1 MWVCFLHFLWRS
13 EEQSLQ
19 IVSLKEKQFGLGQ
32 VEQMLEIK
40 FHVVSLCSIKLDTNI
55 VIMWWQFPPLCST
68 LLCFYYKVL
77 LLFIVVCSSSFSAN
91 IMWFLKEVKFLFP

>member
-1 MWVCFLHFLWRS
+1 MWICFLHFLWRS

-55 VIMWWQFPPLCST
+55 VIMWWQFLHCAPL
-68 LLCFYYKVL
+68 
-77 LLFIVVCSSSFSAN
+77 SFAS
-91 IMWFLKEVKFLFP
+91 IIKFSCYS